1 LRAQLLPTIWN
12 GDSSFDG
19 TQVFVFQYS
28 DTQFSYTSFSHA
40 QFQSFQSSP
49 SPDHQLQQGRAIAVT
64 IQFPAISAT
73 GEGILIQALYGPTQ
87 MASHNCAVSVGAAYI
102 LIKEL
107 KGHAHFN
114 RRKLS
119 PGPVGI

>member
-28 DTQFSYTSFSHA
+28 DTQFSYTSSSHA
-40 QFQSFQSSP
+40 QFQSFQSSSQ
-49 SPDHQLQQGRAIAVT
+49 SPDHQLQQGSAIAVT
-64 IQFPAISAT
+64 IQFHAISAT

-87 MASHNCAVSVGAAYI
+87 IASHNCAVSVGAA
-102 LIKEL
+102 
-107 KGHAHFN
+107 
-114 RRKLS
+114 
-119 PGPVGI
+119 